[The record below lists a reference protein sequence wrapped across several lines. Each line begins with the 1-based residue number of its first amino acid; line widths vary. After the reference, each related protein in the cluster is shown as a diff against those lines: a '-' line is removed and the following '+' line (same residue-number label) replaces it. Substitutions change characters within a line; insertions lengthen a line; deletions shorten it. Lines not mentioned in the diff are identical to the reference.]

1 VNTWVAPE
9 IDWAALAPMIIVF
22 GAGVVGVLVEAF
34 VSRPARV
41 LVQQL
46 LSGLALAVALGAVVG
61 LAGEQ
66 SLTVGGA
73 VSIDGPTLFIQG
85 CVLVFAL
92 MSLAMY
98 ADAKVDSAGDP
109 FTPGPAE
116 MPGSPAER
124 LLTVRRVRQTEAYP
138 LTLFAVSGMLLFP
151 AANDLLTLFVA
162 LEVLSLPLYLL
173 SGIARRRRLLSQEAA
188 LKYFL
193 LGAYASAFLLFGS
206 ALVYGYAG
214 SVTFAD
220 IDAAISARVGADAL
234 VLAGVG
240 LIAVGLLFKVAAV
253 PFHFWTPDVYQGAP
267 TPVTAFMAAG
277 TKIAAFGALLRLF
290 YVAFGGLRADYT
302 PMLWA
307 VAIATMVLGSV
318 LALSQTDIKR
328 MLAYSA
334 IAHAGFALVGMVG
347 LSDEGLASVLFYLF
361 VYGVST
367 IGAFA
372 VVSLL
377 RGPAGEATSLGSWA
391 GLGRRSP
398 LVAATM
404 AVLLLSFAGIPLT
417 AGFVAKLSVFT
428 AAFDAG
434 AAVLVVI
441 AVLAS
446 AIAASFYVR
455 VIVLMFFSDPP
466 EEAPEIVVPSVLTT
480 LTIVVSVGFTVA
492 LGVFPEPFLDLA
504 EQAAEFV
511 R

>member
-1 VNTWVAPE
+1 MPPTM
-9 IDWAALAPMIIVF
+9 DWGALAPMVIVF
-22 GAGVVGVLVEAF
+22 AAGVVGVIVEAF
-34 VSRPARV
+34 VPRSSRPV
-41 LVQQL
+41 VQQVL
-46 LSGLALAVALGAVVG
+46 TLLALAASLGAVVG
-61 LAGEQ
+61 LAGDA
-66 SLTVGGA
+66 SVTAGGA

-85 CVLVFAL
+85 SVLVFAL
-92 MSLAMY
+92 MSVALY
-98 ADAKVDSAGDP
+98 TDTRVDPAGDP

-116 MPGSPAER
+116 IPGSQAER

-151 AANDLLTLFVA
+151 ASNDLLTMFVA

-193 LGAYASAFLLFGS
+193 LGAYASAFFLFGS

-214 SVTFAD
+214 TITFPG
-220 IDAAISARVGADAL
+220 IDEAVAGRVGADPL

-240 LIAVGLLFKVAAV
+240 LIAVGLFFKVAAV

-290 YVAFGGLRADYT
+290 YVAFGGLRTDYT
-302 PMLWA
+302 PLLWA
-307 VAIATMVLGSV
+307 VAIATMLLGSV

-347 LSDEGLASVLFYLF
+347 LSDDGLASVMFYLL

-372 VVSLL
+372 LVTLV
-377 RGPAGEATSLGSWA
+377 RDPAGEATSLASWA
-391 GLGRRSP
+391 GLGRRAP
-398 LVAATM
+398 IVAASF

-417 AGFVAKLSVFT
+417 AGFVAKLSVFA
-428 AAFDAG
+428 AAFDSG

-441 AVLAS
+441 GLLSS
-446 AIAASFYVR
+446 AIAAFFYVR
-455 VIVLMFFSDPP
+455 VIVLMFFSEPP
-466 EEAPEIVVPSVLTT
+466 EDSPAVVVPSLATT
-480 LTIVVSVGFTVA
+480 ITIVVAVVFTVLVGF
-492 LGVFPEPFLDLA
+492 FPGPVLELA
-504 EQAAEFV
+504 GQAAEFV